1 MMKHLKVIHVIFL
14 FMLYSL
20 NCNPRREI
28 KFEPDKEGL
37 NEALQL
43 IMTGSERKIF
53 SKLPDEESREE
64 FMREFWEKR
73 DPDLSTE
80 ENEFKE
86 EFKIRLA
93 YANLRF
99 KSEGKPGWKTDRG
112 RIYVYLGPPDQVYQ
126 EPYLNYPNLKGRI
139 LWVYYR
145 HSLGVEFLDRIGS
158 GIFDMRI
165 DPSHSFRLLEAID
178 KSKFGLI
185 YGDEAQLAKKS
196 DGLELEFDSKK
207 KEIVVRIP
215 STALLYKEESGYFLV
230 DLRFDFYIY
239 SDDGIRKE
247 RFSKNMNFKELKD
260 DVLKMDD
267 IIFTIP
273 YELEP
278 GAYYIDVKVS
288 DSEGIGHFRKIVKV
302 RIKKS

>member
-1 MMKHLKVIHVIFL
+1 MNHLRIIYVIFL

-20 NCNPRREI
+20 NCSPRREI
-28 KFEPDKEGL
+28 KFEPNKE
-37 NEALQL
+37 NVYEAIQL
-43 IMTGSERKIF
+43 IMTGSERKILNR
-53 SKLPDEESREE
+53 LPDEESREE
-64 FMREFWEKR
+64 FMKEFWEKR

-86 EFKIRLA
+86 EFEKRLP
-93 YANLRF
+93 YANLHF

-112 RIYVYLGPPDQVYQ
+112 RIYIYLGPPDQVYQ

-139 LWVYYR
+139 VWVYYR
-145 HSLGVEFLDRIGS
+145 YRLGVEFVDRTGT
-158 GIFDMRI
+158 GMFDMKI
-165 DPSHSFRLLEAID
+165 DSYYSFRLLEAID
-178 KSKFGLI
+178 RAKFGLI

-196 DGLELEFDSKK
+196 EGLEVEFDSKK

-273 YELEP
+273 YELEA
-278 GAYYIDVKVS
+278 GTYYMDVKMS
-288 DSEGIGHFRKIVKV
+288 DSEGIGQFRKIVKV

>member
-1 MMKHLKVIHVIFL
+1 MKHLKVIHVIFL

-20 NCNPRREI
+20 NCSPRREI
-28 KFEPDKEGL
+28 KFEPNKEGL
-37 NEALQL
+37 YEAIQL
-43 IMTGSERKIF
+43 IMTGSERKILNR
-53 SKLPDEESREE
+53 LPDEESREE
-64 FMREFWEKR
+64 YMREFWEKR
-73 DPDLSTE
+73 DPDLSTK

-86 EFKIRLA
+86 EFERRLA
-93 YANLRF
+93 YANLHF
-99 KSEGKPGWKTDRG
+99 QGEGKPGWKTDRG
-112 RIYVYLGPPDQVYQ
+112 RIYIYLGPPDQVYQ
-126 EPYLNYPNLKGRI
+126 EPYLNYSNLKGRI

-145 HSLGVEFLDRIGS
+145 YRLGVEFLDRTGS
-158 GIFDMRI
+158 GMFDMRI
-165 DPSHSFRLLEAID
+165 DSSHSFRLLEAID
-178 KSKFGLI
+178 RAKFGLI
-185 YGDEAQLAKKS
+185 YGDEAQLGKKS
-196 DGLELEFDSKK
+196 DGLEVEFDSKK

-260 DVLKMDD
+260 EVLKMDD

-273 YELEP
+273 YELEA
-278 GAYYIDVKVS
+278 GTYYMDVKVS
-288 DSEGIGHFRKIVKV
+288 DSEGIGQFRKIVKV